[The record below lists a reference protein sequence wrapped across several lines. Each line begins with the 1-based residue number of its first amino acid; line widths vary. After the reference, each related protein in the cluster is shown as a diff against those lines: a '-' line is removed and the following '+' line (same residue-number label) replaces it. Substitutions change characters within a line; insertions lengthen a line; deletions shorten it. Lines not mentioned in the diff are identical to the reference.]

1 MRIVALTESPAA
13 LAVCGFHHVVVA
25 ARVGL
30 VHGRLKGKDKDAV
43 PIIEDGTWPVMQISG
58 MESRRASA
66 MAVTRLVAPGP
77 LQAIQTAGL
86 PCVRAMP

>member
-1 MRIVALTESPAA
+1 MFGDGDRD
-13 LAVCGFHHVVVA
+13 AVGIDFWNA
-25 ARVGL
+25 S
-30 VHGRLKGKDKDAV
+30 V
-43 PIIEDGTWPVMQISG
+43 PIIEDGTRPVMQISG

-86 PCVRAMP
+86 PQVRAMLGDKACALLVARQHVADLCALA

>member
-1 MRIVALTESPAA
+1 MSTSWNAS
-13 LAVCGFHHVVVA
+13 
-25 ARVGL
+25 
-30 VHGRLKGKDKDAV
+30 V
-43 PIIEDGTWPVMQISG
+43 PIIEAGTWPVMQTNG

-86 PCVRAMP
+86 PSVRAMPWAIKPAPCS